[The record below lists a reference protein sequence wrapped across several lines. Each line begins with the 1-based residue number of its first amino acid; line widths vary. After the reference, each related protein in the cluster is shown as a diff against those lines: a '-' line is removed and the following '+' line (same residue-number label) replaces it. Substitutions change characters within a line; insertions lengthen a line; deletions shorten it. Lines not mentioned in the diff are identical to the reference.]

1 MLHFGFEGIKA
12 ESNEGG
18 EGVIGS
24 EYKNFTSVMKHEV
37 LQYLGKRQGKPK
49 VWVGEGQPYFVFSYQ
64 KMILY
69 INVPLMSGKSIL
81 LSFVFTDVHL
91 IRDFPIKSNF
101 YQPPGW
107 S

>member
-49 VWVGEGQPYFVFSYQ
+49 VWVGEGQPYFVFSYPSPWELICRDVGWNYDLSPY
-64 KMILY
+64 IL
-69 INVPLMSGKSIL
+69 I
-81 LSFVFTDVHL
+81 VHRITMAL
-91 IRDFPIKSNF
+91 F
-101 YQPPGW
+101 
-107 S
+107 